1 MAGALHVVT
10 GAFGFS
16 GSYIARRLLASGH
29 RVRTLTNHPRQPDP
43 FGGAVEVAPLSFD
56 SPDVLMRQLAGAT
69 TVFNTYWIRFPRAGA
84 THDTAVA
91 NITALIEAA
100 RRAGVARF
108 VHVSITNANPDS
120 DLSYFRGKGV
130 LEQRLADSG
139 LSYAMI
145 RPAVIFGPEDI
156 LLNNIAWTLRRFPM
170 FAIPGDGTYRMQP
183 IFVDDLAELAVRMAT
198 ARDNVAIDA
207 IGPETFT
214 FNELVAMLKRAIGSR
229 AIVVHLPP
237 ALAQA
242 LASIVGTVM
251 GDVML
256 TRDEVRGLMGNM
268 LATSS
273 TPAAPTKLSEW
284 VEQHADQL
292 GRHYASE
299 LGRRAMLR

>member
-1 MAGALHVVT
+1 MASPFDVVT

-43 FGGAVEVAPLSFD
+43 FGGTIEVAPLAFD
-56 SPDVLMRQLAGAT
+56 SLDALARQLAGAA
-69 TVFNTYWIRFPRAGA
+69 TVFNTYWIRFPRGGA

-91 NITALIEAA
+91 NVTALIEAA
-100 RRAGVARF
+100 RRGGVARF

-120 DLSYFRGKGV
+120 PLSYFRGKGV
-130 LEQRLADSG
+130 LERRLADSG
-139 LSYAMI
+139 LSYAII
-145 RPAVIFGPEDI
+145 RPAVIYGPEDI

-170 FAIPGDGTYRMQP
+170 FAIPGDGSYRMQP
-183 IFVDDLAELAVRMAT
+183 IFVDDLAELAITMGA
-198 ARDNVAIDA
+198 ASANVAIDA

-214 FNELVAMLKRAIGSR
+214 FNEIVAMLKRSTGSR

-242 LASIVGTVM
+242 LASIIGRVM

-256 TRDEVRGLMGNM
+256 TRDEVRGLMGNL
-268 LATSS
+268 LATNSP
-273 TPAAPTKLSEW
+273 PAAPTKLSEW
-284 VEQHADQL
+284 VARNADQL
-292 GRHYASE
+292 GRRYASE
-299 LGRRAMLR
+299 LGRRAPR